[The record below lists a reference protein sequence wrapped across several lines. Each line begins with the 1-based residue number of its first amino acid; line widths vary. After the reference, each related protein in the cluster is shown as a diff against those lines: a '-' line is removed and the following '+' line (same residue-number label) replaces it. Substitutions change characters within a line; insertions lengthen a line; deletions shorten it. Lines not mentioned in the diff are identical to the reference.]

1 MQLLMEVILR
11 VLVSSIGTSCATCD
25 LLLRL
30 FVQMID
36 QFSPYYLIDAIG
48 CFQKI

>member
-11 VLVSSIGTSCATCD
+11 VLVSSIGTSCVTCD

-30 FVQMID
+30 FVQKID